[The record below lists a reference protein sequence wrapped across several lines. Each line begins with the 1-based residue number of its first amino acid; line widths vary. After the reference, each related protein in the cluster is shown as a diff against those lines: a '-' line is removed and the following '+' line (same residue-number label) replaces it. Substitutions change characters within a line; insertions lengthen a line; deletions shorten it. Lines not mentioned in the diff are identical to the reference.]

1 MAFVRLY
8 HDDPG
13 MTGGPTTADVP
24 EEAVPHW
31 RKAGWHEA
39 EKGRPENADNVESPQ
54 GVRDRREDYGREDF
68 HLDFRFRPRA
78 GNRSPPGI
86 EDGNGERIC

>member
-39 EKGRPENADNVESPQ
+39 EKGRPENADNVETPQ
-54 GVRDRREDYGREDF
+54 PRKPGRPPRESMPEEK
-68 HLDFRFRPRA
+68 A
-78 GNRSPPGI
+78 TEEKTSI
-86 EDGNGERIC
+86 